1 MKRLIGYTGKAVLE
15 GGYVYA
21 PYIPLLATPTMIVP
35 VQAPFIPPVV
45 RIKTYWDE
53 DEQKDDD
60 LETDIVHAIRFKY
73 GRRLRK
79 LEWIVEEDEAGK
91 RKIFLASQPS
101 ITDTGMS
108 PRKKVMS

>member
-1 MKRLIGYTGKAVLE
+1 MKRLIGYTGKEVAE
-15 GGYVYA
+15 SGYIFV
-21 PYIPLLATPTMIVP
+21 PYIPLLVTPTAP

-45 RIKTYWDE
+45 RIKTYWD
-53 DEQKDDD
+53 DEGQKDDD
-60 LETDIVHAIRFKY
+60 LGIDIFHRVRAKY

-91 RKIFLASQPS
+91 HQIYLASQPS

-108 PRKKVMS
+108 PRKRVMSI